1 MRWLPLLPTSLVV
14 TTIVVSLSYTP
25 SLTQSQ
31 VAETAKATTVYIQ
44 AAGRPD
50 VFGSGVIVAR
60 SGNTYT
66 ALVAKH
72 VVALEDT
79 YKVTTSD
86 KAEHAVKQLDRLTNI
101 DIAVVQFESKN
112 SYSVAAVG
120 SPAQQLEQLFVS
132 GYPKPTSSVTTI
144 ALTLVPATVNTILEA
159 KEASEGFSLRYS
171 ATLRRGMSGGPVFN
185 SSAQLVAIHGR
196 ADELGGLGI
205 PLGVFQEQAKSNG
218 LKIRLGGGEVAIAPP
233 PPRPQPQRTPP
244 PSPAPGSN
252 QGQTVAANPDSTSG
266 GTSAPLGGG
275 SIRFSQADLGR
286 LKDTKVCPNCSLDG
300 AMLSYAHLPG
310 AILVSASLRRST
322 MNSVTML
329 GADLTGANLSNA
341 ILTRADLSG
350 ARLQQADLSGANLSG
365 ANLMNAQLEGANLS
379 GAILSGAILTGANLN
394 GAKLDGAIGLPGK
407 K

>member
-1 MRWLPLLPTSLVV
+1 VV
-14 TTIVVSLSYTP
+14 TTVVVSLSYTP

-44 AAGRPD
+44 AVGRPD
-50 VFGSGVIVAR
+50 VFGSGVIVAH

-72 VVALEDT
+72 VVAIEDT

-86 KAEHAVKQLDRLTNI
+86 KAEHAVKQLDRLTSI

-112 SYSVAAVG
+112 SYSVAVVG

-132 GYPKPTSSVTTI
+132 GYPKPTTSVTTI

-205 PLGVFQEQAKSNG
+205 PLGTFQEQAKSNG
-218 LKIRLGGGEVAIAPP
+218 LKIRLGGGEVAVAPP
-233 PPRPQPQRTPP
+233 PPRPQPQR
-244 PSPAPGSN
+244 SPAPTSN
-252 QGQTVAANPDSTSG
+252 QGQNVAANPNSMSG
-266 GTSAPLGGG
+266 DTSAPPSGG

-329 GADLTGANLSNA
+329 GADLTGANLSNS

-394 GAKLDGAIGLPGK
+394 GAKLDGVIGLPGK

>member
-1 MRWLPLLPTSLVV
+1 VV
-14 TTIVVSLSYTP
+14 TTVVVSLSYTP

-44 AAGRPD
+44 AVGRPD

-72 VVALEDT
+72 VVALEET

-86 KAEHAVKQLDRLTNI
+86 KAEHAVKQLDRLTSI

-112 SYSVAAVG
+112 SYSVAVLG

-205 PLGVFQEQAKSNG
+205 PLGTFQEQAKSNG
-218 LKIRLGGGEVAIAPP
+218 LKIRLGGGEVAVAPP
-233 PPRPQPQRTPP
+233 PPRPQPQPQRTPP
-244 PSPAPGSN
+244 PSPAPTSN

-266 GTSAPLGGG
+266 GTSAPLSGGPTLL
-275 SIRFSQADLGR
+275 SQADLGR
-286 LKDTKVCPNCSLDG
+286 LKDTKQCPNCRLDG
-300 AMLSYAHLPG
+300 ANLSYANLLG
-310 AILVSASLRRST
+310 ANLISANLRTST
-322 MNSVTML
+322 MNSITL
-329 GADLTGANLSNA
+329 IGANLTGANLSGSN
-341 ILTRADLSG
+341 LSRADLSG
-350 ARLQQADLSGANLSG
+350 ARLQQANLSGANLSD
-365 ANLMNAQLEGANLS
+365 AILTSARLEGANLS
-379 GAILSGAILTGANLN
+379 GAILSGANLT
-394 GAKLDGAIGLPGK
+394 GAKLDGANLDGVIGLPGK
-407 K
+407 R

>member
-1 MRWLPLLPTSLVV
+1 MRWLPLLPASLLM
-14 TTIVVSLSYTP
+14 TTVVVSLSYTP
-25 SLTQSQ
+25 SPAQSQ
-31 VAETAKATTVYIQ
+31 VAETAKATTVFIQ
-44 AAGRPD
+44 AVGRPD
-50 VFGSGVIVAR
+50 VFGSGVIVGR

-66 ALVAKH
+66 VLVAKH
-72 VVALEDT
+72 VVALEET

-86 KAEHAVKQLDRLTNI
+86 RTEHAVKQLERLTSI

-112 SYSVAAVG
+112 SYSVAVVG

-132 GYPKPTSSVTTI
+132 GYPKPTTSVTTI

-159 KEASEGFSLRYS
+159 KEATEGFSLRYS

-205 PLGVFQEQAKSNG
+205 PLGTFQEQAKSNG
-218 LKIRLGGGEVAIAPP
+218 LKIRLGGGEVAVAPP
-233 PPRPQPQRTPP
+233 PPQRTPP
-244 PSPAPGSN
+244 APASN

-266 GTSAPLGGG
+266 GTSAPLSGG

-394 GAKLDGAIGLPGK
+394 GAKLDGVIGLPGK
-407 K
+407 R